1 MMFLGLCSMTLAQRT
16 ITGTIT
22 DASTGEGLIGANV
35 LVVGTSV
42 GAATDIDGSY
52 SVDVPDGATQ
62 LEVSY
67 TGYATQTLTIGA
79 SNVMDVSMSE
89 GSLLD
94 EVVVTGYGS
103 VKAKE
108 VTSSITSIDSDDFNQ
123 GNINDA
129 TQALQG
135 KVPGLSIY
143 NKGGNPN
150 SDATIRLRGISTVG
164 SNASPLV
171 VIDGV
176 IGGSLNNVD
185 PNDIENISVLRDG
198 SAAAIYGSRGS
209 SGVILVTTKKGSK
222 GGGVSAS
229 YNGYVSSAS
238 VARNINVFDKA
249 AYVSAGGN
257 DLGSN
262 TDWQDEVTRNAISN
276 VHNLSVSG
284 GTGNTTFRLSTNFR
298 NIEGVLKKSEFDQ
311 INARANI
318 SHRAI
323 NDKLNVQFN
332 MALTNRES
340 DFSFNEALRYAA
352 LYNPTAPIR
361 FDNGEFFQAILFDNF
376 NPVAILEQNQN
387 VGKRRNLNFNAQAAY
402 EVAKGLTLN
411 ANYGQQYETNFN
423 GEFYPSNSF
432 FRGLNRNGLANRYT
446 NDIRNTT
453 FEMYGVYDANI
464 GSGNKL
470 SFTGGYSFQENEFN
484 DLFVSAGN
492 FPSNQLGFNAF
503 EDAFDLV
510 IGSASG
516 LNISSNASPDERI
529 IAFFGRVNATFDDAI
544 TVSASL
550 RREGSTKLG
559 PNNRWGTFPAVS
571 VNVDLNKYLNVGMDN
586 LKLRA
591 GYGVTGALPGQSGL
605 FLTGFD
611 YTTANGGT
619 VSATRDPNPD
629 LKWEEKGEL
638 NIGLDFAFND
648 YKITGSLDFFD
659 RTIKDFILSREI
671 EASASQT
678 GATSFIG
685 NAGQLGVTGFEAS
698 ISYNGIGNGD
708 FSWTPSLVLSTSK
721 STLDEF
727 IQEEQTRANLGS
739 PGQNGTNMIR
749 VAVGEQIGQIWGPVF
764 ESVDSEGRPVFADLN
779 GDGMV
784 VADQGNA
791 LAPEGDFQQL
801 GNGLPSLEIGWS
813 NNITYKNWDV
823 NAFFRGAFGHSL
835 VNTFRAFYEPIDP
848 GAINSYNRVTS
859 DLAPAGLTSAQFS
872 SLYVEKADFLKLD
885 NLTLGY
891 NFDLG
896 DNSSIKRVRLYLSGQ
911 NLFTITGYS
920 GIDPEPSLQDFGQA
934 GNGDG
939 AANGSNPDVLS
950 PGIDRRNNYFTAR
963 TFTLGVNVGF

>member
-1 MMFLGLCSMTLAQRT
+1 MTLAQRT

-22 DASTGEGLIGANV
+22 DANTGEGLIGANV
-35 LVVGTSV
+35 LAVGTSV

-52 SVDVPDGATQ
+52 TIDVPEGATQ
-62 LEVSY
+62 LEISY
-67 TGYATQTLTIGA
+67 TGYATQTVDIGT
-79 SNVMDVSMSE
+79 SSVMDITMVE
-89 GSLLD
+89 GSLLE
-94 EVVVTGYGS
+94 EVVVTGYGT

-108 VTSSITSIDSDDFNQ
+108 VTSSITSVDSEDFNQ
-123 GNINDA
+123 GNINSA
-129 TQALQG
+129 TEALQG

-150 SDATIRLRGISTVG
+150 SEPTIRLRGISTVG
-164 SNASPLV
+164 ANASPLV

-209 SGVILVTTKKGSK
+209 SGVILVTTKRGSR

-238 VARNINVFDKA
+238 VANNINVFDKA
-249 AYVSAGGN
+249 QYLAAGGN
-257 DLGSN
+257 DLGGD
-262 TDWQDEVTRNAISN
+262 TDWQKEVTRNAISN
-276 VHNLSVSG
+276 VHNVSVSG
-284 GTGNTTFRLSTNFR
+284 GTGNTTFRASTNFR
-298 NIEGVLKKSEFDQ
+298 NIQGVLKKSEFDQ

-318 SHRAI
+318 SHFAL
-323 NDKLNVQFN
+323 NDKLNIQFN

-352 LYNPTAPIR
+352 LYNPTAPVR
-361 FDNGEFFQAILFDNF
+361 FDNGEYFQAILFDNF
-376 NPVAILEQNQN
+376 NPVAIIEQNQN
-387 VGKRRNLNFNAQAAY
+387 TGKRRTLNFNAQGSY
-402 EVAKGLTLN
+402 ELAKGLTIK
-411 ANYGQQYETNFN
+411 ANYGQQYETNLN
-423 GEFYPSNSF
+423 GEYYPNNSF

-453 FEMYGVYDANI
+453 FEMYGVYDTEI

-484 DLFVSAGN
+484 DLFISAGN
-492 FPSNQLGFNAF
+492 FPSNLLGFNAL
-503 EDAFDLV
+503 EDAFDIV
-510 IGSASG
+510 VGSASG
-516 LNISSNASPDERI
+516 LNISSDASPDERI

-544 TVSASL
+544 NISASL

-571 VNVDLNKYLNVGMDN
+571 ANVDLNKYLNVGVDA
-586 LKLRA
+586 LKFRI
-591 GYGVTGALPGQSGL
+591 GYGVTGALPNESGL
-605 FLTGFD
+605 FVTGYD
-611 YTTANGGT
+611 YTTGSGGT
-619 VSATRDPNPD
+619 VQPTREANPD

-659 RTIKDFILSREI
+659 RTIKDFILPVPVPADQSVSG
-671 EASASQT
+671 AST
-678 GATSFIG
+678 IIK

-698 ISYNGIGNGD
+698 ISYNDIGNGD

-727 IQEEQTRANLGS
+727 IIDDASVRAVLGA
-739 PGQNGTNMIR
+739 PGQNGTNLIR
-749 VAVGEQIGQIWGPVF
+749 VAEGEEIGQIWGPVF
-764 ESVDSEGRPVFADLN
+764 AGVDSEGQPTFADLN
-779 GDGMV
+779 GDGMIM
-784 VADQGNA
+784 ADGGNA
-791 LAPEGDFQQL
+791 LSPDGDFQQL
-801 GNGLPSLEIGWS
+801 GSGTPSLEIGWS
-813 NNITYKNWDV
+813 NNITYKNFDL

-835 VNTFRAFYEPIDP
+835 VNTYRSFYEPIDP

-859 DLAPAGLTSAQFS
+859 DLAPAGLISAQFS

-885 NLTLGY
+885 NLTIGY

-896 DNSSIKRVRLYLSGQ
+896 ENTSFKKIRVYVSGQ
-911 NLFTITGYS
+911 NLFVLTGYT
-920 GIDPEPSLQDFGQA
+920 GIDPEPVLADFGPVDN
-934 GNGDG
+934 GN
-939 AANGSNPDVLS
+939 NPGTTADVLS